1 MQSILVIVFLE
12 HLFDTFHVRSSSRSK
27 FFILISWCETEKEEV
42 ETFYSLNIHMK
53 LCGSFDSLGDEN
65 LGFTR
70 FSQFKK
76 SFLQLEVL
84 GFRFEDNFCQFC
96 GFWGFS

>member
-1 MQSILVIVFLE
+1 
-12 HLFDTFHVRSSSRSK
+12 
-27 FFILISWCETEKEEV
+27 
-42 ETFYSLNIHMK
+42 MK

-76 SFLQLEVL
+76 SFLQLEVSL
-84 GFRFEDNFCQFC
+84 EDRLFFKVKRRFSLFSAQGFDVCEKGCSTSVEKYNQGLILNLPVKSNLF
-96 GFWGFS
+96 